1 MPPSIETI
9 DKLPPPPPHDRVNE
23 TAKANEEQDREAF
36 KQALKRRM
44 AGGDRRA
51 DDGPDDPLI
60 VDVDLSKQESPP
72 DQENRDDDPTEPHQ
86 AQDRA
91 ADADDR
97 EEPPAPL
104 HIDLQA

>member
-1 MPPSIETI
+1 MV
-9 DKLPPPPPHDRVNE
+9 HRV
-23 TAKANEEQDREAF
+23 
-36 KQALKRRM
+36 
-44 AGGDRRA
+44 
-51 DDGPDDPLI
+51 GPDDPLI